1 MVAGGMEEKTL
12 VALFG
17 FGAMLA
23 LMLIRVPIGVCLGAV
38 AIGGFA
44 YLNGWWP
51 ALGLLVHSPIRTV
64 TDFNFSVI
72 PMFILMGV
80 LVSRSGMSRELFRT
94 AAAWFGHLPGGMAVA
109 TVFASGGFA
118 AINGSAIANATTMAT
133 VALPKM
139 RRHGYHPGLSMGVI
153 AAGGTLGPLIPP
165 SVLFVLYGILVDE
178 NISRLFIAGILPG
191 VLAMA
196 LYCVAIQAVYW
207 YRPALLPRGAL
218 ASWSERW
225 TSVREIWATLLLFT
239 IVIGGLYGGF
249 VTVVEAAS
257 LGVMGALFIGVV
269 RGRLPW
275 KEIMGSLVEAL
286 RTAAAIFMLIIGVFL
301 FQYFLA
307 VTQTSQQVAQWL
319 SGLQFAPITII
330 VFIVI
335 GYLIAGTFID
345 EVATMLLTV
354 PILHPVVVQ
363 LGFDPVWFG
372 VLVVTTATIGM
383 IAPPVGIICF
393 ILNSMVREISLMTI
407 YRGVLPFVAADLV
420 RLALLVAF
428 PAITLF
434 LPRTMS

>member
-1 MVAGGMEEKTL
+1 MDEKTV
-12 VALFG
+12 VAIAG
-17 FGAMLA
+17 FGVMLA
-23 LMLIRVPIGVCLGAV
+23 LMLIRVPIGVCLGLV

-44 YLNGWWP
+44 WLNGVWP

-80 LVSRSGMSRELFRT
+80 LVSRSGMSRELFRA

-133 VALPKM
+133 VALPEM
-139 RRHGYHPGLSMGVI
+139 RRQGYDPGLSMGVI

-191 VLAMA
+191 ILAMA
-196 LYCVAIQAVYW
+196 LYCIAIQVVYW
-207 YRPALLPRGAL
+207 YRPALLPRGPL
-218 ASWSERW
+218 APWHERW
-225 TSVREIWATLLLFT
+225 SSLRQIWATLLLFA

-257 LGVMGALFIGVV
+257 LGVMGALFIGLV
-269 RGRLPW
+269 RRRLPW
-275 KEIMGSLVEAL
+275 SEVRESLVEAL
-286 RTAAAIFMLIIGVFL
+286 RTSAAIFMLIIGVFL

-319 SGLQFAPITII
+319 SGLQVAPITII

-335 GYLIAGTFID
+335 GFLIAGTFID

-354 PILHPVVVQ
+354 PILHPVVMQ

-407 YRGVLPFVAADLV
+407 YRGVMPFVAADLV
-420 RLALLVAF
+420 RLTLLVAF
-428 PAITLF
+428 PAISLV

>member
-1 MVAGGMEEKTL
+1 MDEKTL
-12 VALFG
+12 VAIVG
-17 FGAMLA
+17 FVAMLA
-23 LMLIRVPIGVCLGAV
+23 MMLLRVPIGVCLGIVGV
-38 AIGGFA
+38 AGFA
-44 YLNGWWP
+44 WLNGWWP

-80 LVSRSGMSRELFRT
+80 LVSRSGMSRELFRA
-94 AAAWFGHLPGGMAVA
+94 AAAWLGHLPGGMAVA

-118 AINGSAIANATTMAT
+118 AINGSAIASATTMCT
-133 VALPKM
+133 VALPEM
-139 RRHGYHPGLSMGVI
+139 RRHGYDPGLSMGVI

-178 NISRLFIAGILPG
+178 DISRLFIAGILPG
-191 VLAMA
+191 LLAMA
-196 LYCVAIQAVYW
+196 LYCVAIQIVYW
-207 YRPALLPRGAL
+207 HRPALLPRGERAG
-218 ASWSERW
+218 WPERW
-225 TSVREIWATLLLFT
+225 TSLKDIWATLVLFVL
-239 IVIGGLYGGF
+239 VIGGLYGGF

-257 LGVMGALFIGVV
+257 LGVVGALLIGVV

-275 KEIMGSLVEAL
+275 NEIVECLVEAL
-286 RTAAAIFMLIIGVFL
+286 RITAAIFMLIIGVFL

-307 VTQTSQQVAQWL
+307 VTQTSQQVAAWL
-319 SGLQFAPITII
+319 TGLQYPPIMIMIFI
-330 VFIVI
+330 VF
-335 GYLIAGTFID
+335 GYLAAGTFID

-383 IAPPVGIICF
+383 IAPPVGILCF
-393 ILNSMVREISLMTI
+393 ILNSMARDISLMTI
-407 YRGVLPFVAADLV
+407 YRGVMPFVAADLV

-428 PAITLF
+428 PAISLV

>member
-1 MVAGGMEEKTL
+1 MEETTL
-12 VALFG
+12 VALAG
-17 FGAMLA
+17 FGTMLV

-80 LVSRSGMSRELFRT
+80 LVSRSGMSRELFRA

-133 VALPKM
+133 VALPEM

-196 LYCVAIQAVYW
+196 LYCIAIQAVYW
-207 YRPALLPRGAL
+207 YRPALLPRGTL
-218 ASWSERW
+218 ASWAERW
-225 TSVREIWATLLLFT
+225 TSVREIWATLLLFA

-269 RGRLPW
+269 RGRLPL
-275 KEIMGSLVEAL
+275 KEITGSLVEAL
-286 RTAAAIFMLIIGVFL
+286 RTSAAIFMLIIGVFL

-319 SGLQFAPITII
+319 SGLQVQPITVI

-335 GYLIAGTFID
+335 GYLVAGTFID

-354 PILHPVVVQ
+354 PILHPVVMQ

-372 VLVVTTATIGM
+372 VLVVTTATVGM

-434 LPRTMS
+434 LPRTMA

>member
-1 MVAGGMEEKTL
+1 MDEKTV
-12 VALFG
+12 VAIAG
-17 FGAMLA
+17 FGVMLA
-23 LMLIRVPIGVCLGAV
+23 LMLIRVPIGVCLGLV

-44 YLNGWWP
+44 WLNGIWP

-80 LVSRSGMSRELFRT
+80 LVSRSGMSRELFRA

-133 VALPKM
+133 VALPEM
-139 RRHGYHPGLSMGVI
+139 RRHGYDPGLSMGVI

-191 VLAMA
+191 ILAMA
-196 LYCVAIQAVYW
+196 LYCIAIQLVYW

-218 ASWSERW
+218 VPWRERW
-225 TSVREIWATLLLFT
+225 SSLREIWATLLLFA

-257 LGVMGALFIGVV
+257 LGVMGALFIGLV
-269 RGRLPW
+269 RRRLPW
-275 KEIMGSLVEAL
+275 SEVRESLVEAL
-286 RTAAAIFMLIIGVFL
+286 RTSAAIFMLIIGVFL

-335 GYLIAGTFID
+335 GFLVAGTFID

-407 YRGVLPFVAADLV
+407 YRGVMPFVAADLV
-420 RLALLVAF
+420 RLTLLVAF
-428 PAITLF
+428 PAISLV

>member
-1 MVAGGMEEKTL
+1 MDERTV
-12 VALFG
+12 VALAG
-17 FGAMLA
+17 FGVMLA
-23 LMLIRVPIGVCLGAV
+23 LMLIRVPIGVCLGVV

-44 YLNGWWP
+44 WLNGWWP

-80 LVSRSGMSRELFRT
+80 LVSRSGMSRELFRA

-133 VALPKM
+133 VALPEM

-178 NISRLFIAGILPG
+178 NISQLFIAGILPG
-191 VLAMA
+191 LLAIA
-196 LYCVAIQAVYW
+196 LYCIAIQAVYW
-207 YRPALLPRGAL
+207 YRPSLLPRGAS
-218 ASWSERW
+218 APWSERW
-225 TSVREIWATLLLFT
+225 STLKDVWATLLLF
-239 IVIGGLYGGF
+239 ILVIGGLYGGF
-249 VTVVEAAS
+249 ATVVEAAS
-257 LGVMGALFIGVV
+257 VGVMGAFFIGWI

-275 KEIMGSLVEAL
+275 AEVIASLVEAL
-286 RTAAAIFMLIIGVFL
+286 RTSAAIFLLIIGVFL

-319 SGLQFAPITII
+319 SGLQFSPTTII

-335 GYLIAGTFID
+335 GYLLAGTFID

-354 PILHPVVVQ
+354 PILHPVVVG

-393 ILNSMVREISLMTI
+393 ILNSMVREIGLMTI
-407 YRGVLPFVAADLV
+407 YRGVMPFVAADLV

-428 PAITLF
+428 PAITLI
-434 LPRTMS
+434 LPRSMS

>member
-1 MVAGGMEEKTL
+1 MDEKTL
-12 VALFG
+12 VAVVG
-17 FGAMLA
+17 FVAMLA
-23 LMLIRVPIGVCLGAV
+23 MMLIRVPIGVCLGIVGV
-38 AIGGFA
+38 AGFA
-44 YLNGWWP
+44 WLSGWWP

-80 LVSRSGMSRELFRT
+80 LVSRSGMSRELFRA

-118 AINGSAIANATTMAT
+118 AINGSAIASATTMVT
-133 VALPKM
+133 VALPEM
-139 RRHGYHPGLSMGVI
+139 RRHGYDPGLSMGVI

-178 NISRLFIAGILPG
+178 DISRLFIAGILPG
-191 VLAMA
+191 LLAMA
-196 LYCVAIQAVYW
+196 LYCIAIQVVYW
-207 YRPALLPRGAL
+207 FRPALLPRGEL
-218 ASWSERW
+218 VSWPERW
-225 TSVREIWATLLLFT
+225 ASLKDIWATLVLFVV
-239 IVIGGLYGGF
+239 VIGGLYGGF

-257 LGVMGALFIGVV
+257 LGVMGALVIGVA

-275 KEIMGSLVEAL
+275 PEISACLVEAL
-286 RTAAAIFMLIIGVFL
+286 RISAAIFMLIIGVFL

-307 VTQTSQQVAQWL
+307 VTQTSQQVAAWL
-319 SGLQFAPITII
+319 SGLPYSPLTIMI
-330 VFIVI
+330 FIVL
-335 GYLIAGTFID
+335 GYLAAGTFID

-372 VLVVTTATIGM
+372 VIVVTTATIGM

-393 ILNSMVREISLMTI
+393 ILNSMVRDISLMTI
-407 YRGVLPFVAADLV
+407 YRGVMPFVAADLI

-428 PAITLF
+428 PAIALF

>member
-1 MVAGGMEEKTL
+1 MDEKAV
-12 VALFG
+12 VALAG
-17 FGAMLA
+17 FGVMLA
-23 LMLIRVPIGVCLGAV
+23 LMLIRVPIGVCLGLV

-44 YLNGWWP
+44 WLNGVWP

-80 LVSRSGMSRELFRT
+80 LVSRSGMSRELFRA

-133 VALPKM
+133 VALPEM
-139 RRHGYHPGLSMGVI
+139 RRHGYDPGLSMGVI

-191 VLAMA
+191 ILAMA
-196 LYCVAIQAVYW
+196 LYCIAIQLVYW
-207 YRPALLPRGAL
+207 YRPHLLPRGAL
-218 ASWSERW
+218 APWHERW
-225 TSVREIWATLLLFT
+225 ASLKEIWATLLLFA

-269 RGRLPW
+269 RRRLPW
-275 KEIMGSLVEAL
+275 REVRESLVEAL
-286 RTAAAIFMLIIGVFL
+286 RTSAAIFLLIIGVFL

-307 VTQTSQQVAQWL
+307 ITQTSQQVAQWL

-335 GYLIAGTFID
+335 GFLLAGTFID

-407 YRGVLPFVAADLV
+407 YRGVMPFVAADLV
-420 RLALLVAF
+420 RLTLLVAF
-428 PAITLF
+428 PAISLV

>member
-1 MVAGGMEEKTL
+1 MEETTL
-12 VALFG
+12 VALAG
-17 FGAMLA
+17 FGTMLV

-80 LVSRSGMSRELFRT
+80 LVSRSGMSRELFRA

-133 VALPKM
+133 VALPEM

-196 LYCVAIQAVYW
+196 LYCIAIQAVYW
-207 YRPALLPRGAL
+207 YRPALLPRGTL
-218 ASWSERW
+218 ASWAERW
-225 TSVREIWATLLLFT
+225 TSVREIWATLLLFA

-269 RGRLPW
+269 RGRLPL
-275 KEIMGSLVEAL
+275 KEITGSLVEAL
-286 RTAAAIFMLIIGVFL
+286 RTSAAIFMLIIGVFL

-319 SGLQFAPITII
+319 SGLQVQPITVI

-372 VLVVTTATIGM
+372 VLVVTTATVGM

-428 PAITLF
+428 PTITLF
-434 LPRTMS
+434 LPRTMA

>member
-1 MVAGGMEEKTL
+1 MDEKTL

-44 YLNGWWP
+44 YLNGGWP

-80 LVSRSGMSRELFRT
+80 LVSRSGMSRELFRA

-118 AINGSAIANATTMAT
+118 AINGSAIANASTMAT
-133 VALPKM
+133 VALPEM

-196 LYCVAIQAVYW
+196 LYCIAIQAVYW
-207 YRPALLPRGAL
+207 YRPALLPRGTL

-225 TSVREIWATLLLFT
+225 TSVREIWATLLLFAM
-239 IVIGGLYGGF
+239 VIGGLYGGF

-269 RGRLPW
+269 RGRLPL

-286 RTAAAIFMLIIGVFL
+286 RTSAAIFMLIIGVFL

-372 VLVVTTATIGM
+372 VLVVTTATVGM

-428 PAITLF
+428 PAISLF

>member
-1 MVAGGMEEKTL
+1 MEEKTL

-80 LVSRSGMSRELFRT
+80 LVSRSGMSRELFRA

-133 VALPKM
+133 VALPEM

-196 LYCVAIQAVYW
+196 LYCIAIQAVYW
-207 YRPALLPRGAL
+207 YRPALLPRGSL

-225 TSVREIWATLLLFT
+225 TSVREIWATLLLFAM
-239 IVIGGLYGGF
+239 VIGGLYGGF

-269 RGRLPW
+269 RGRLPL

-286 RTAAAIFMLIIGVFL
+286 RTSAAIFMLIIGVFL

-319 SGLQFAPITII
+319 SGLQFAPITIV

-335 GYLIAGTFID
+335 GYLVAGTFID

-372 VLVVTTATIGM
+372 VLVVTTATVGM

-428 PAITLF
+428 PAISLF

>member
-1 MVAGGMEEKTL
+1 MEEKTL

-80 LVSRSGMSRELFRT
+80 LVSRSGMSRELFRA

-133 VALPKM
+133 VALPEM

-196 LYCVAIQAVYW
+196 LYCIAIQAVYW
-207 YRPALLPRGAL
+207 YRPALLPRGTL

-225 TSVREIWATLLLFT
+225 TSVREIWATLLLFAM
-239 IVIGGLYGGF
+239 VIGGLYGGF

-269 RGRLPW
+269 RGRLPL

-286 RTAAAIFMLIIGVFL
+286 RTSAAIFMLIIGVFL

-372 VLVVTTATIGM
+372 VLVVTTATVGM

>member
-1 MVAGGMEEKTL
+1 MEERTL
-12 VALFG
+12 VALAG
-17 FGAMLA
+17 FGVMLA
-23 LMLIRVPIGVCLGAV
+23 LMLIRVPIGVCLGLV

-44 YLNGWWP
+44 WLNGWWP

-80 LVSRSGMSRELFRT
+80 LVSRSGMSRELFRA

-133 VALPKM
+133 VALPEM

-191 VLAMA
+191 LLAIA
-196 LYCVAIQAVYW
+196 LYCIAIQAVYW

-218 ASWSERW
+218 APWSERW
-225 TSVREIWATLLLFT
+225 ASLKEVWATLLLF
-239 IVIGGLYGGF
+239 ILVIGGLYGGF
-249 VTVVEAAS
+249 ATVVEAAS
-257 LGVMGALFIGVV
+257 VGVMGAFIIGWL

-275 KEIMGSLVEAL
+275 AEVMASLVEAL
-286 RTAAAIFMLIIGVFL
+286 RTSAAIFLLIIGVFL

-319 SGLQFAPITII
+319 SGLQFSPTTVI

-335 GYLIAGTFID
+335 GYLLAGTFID

-354 PILHPVVVQ
+354 PILHPVVVG

-393 ILNSMVREISLMTI
+393 ILNSMVREIGLMTI
-407 YRGVLPFVAADLV
+407 YRGVMPFVAADLV

-428 PAITLF
+428 PAITLI

>member
-1 MVAGGMEEKTL
+1 MEQNTL
-12 VALFG
+12 VALTG
-17 FGAMLA
+17 FAAMLA
-23 LMLIRVPIGVCLGAV
+23 MMLLRVPIGVCLGIVGIA
-38 AIGGFA
+38 GFA
-44 YLNGWWP
+44 WLNGWWP

-80 LVSRSGMSRELFRT
+80 LVSRSGMSRELFRA

-109 TVFASGGFA
+109 TVFASGGFS

-133 VALPKM
+133 VALPEM
-139 RRHGYHPGLSMGVI
+139 RRHGYDPGLSMGVI
-153 AAGGTLGPLIPP
+153 AAGGTLGPMIPP
-165 SVLFVLYGILVDE
+165 SVLFVLYAILVDE
-178 NISRLFIAGILPG
+178 DISRLFIAGILPG
-191 VLAMA
+191 MLAMA
-196 LYCVAIQAVYW
+196 LYCLAIQAVYW
-207 YRPALLPRGAL
+207 YRPRLLPRGTL
-218 ASWSERW
+218 ASWAERW
-225 TSVREIWATLLLFT
+225 ASLREVWATLLLFV
-239 IVIGGLYGGF
+239 IVIGGIYGGF

-257 LGVMGALFIGVV
+257 LGVVGALIIGAA
-269 RGRLPW
+269 RRRLPW
-275 KEIMGSLVEAL
+275 SEIVASLVEAL
-286 RTAAAIFMLIIGVFL
+286 RTSAAIFMLIIGVFL

-319 SGLQFAPITII
+319 SGLQYPPMAII

-335 GYLIAGTFID
+335 GYLLAGTFID

-354 PILHPVVVQ
+354 PILYPVVVQ
-363 LGFDPVWFG
+363 LGFDAVWFG

-393 ILNSMVREISLMTI
+393 ILNSMARDISLMTI
-407 YRGVLPFVAADLV
+407 YRGVMPFVAADLV

-428 PAITLF
+428 PAITLL